1 MSRSVARF
9 YVERLGRVF
18 HGVPRLVAFALASA
32 MHAIGHALVALVAG
46 AVALSMTQG
55 MAHLS
60 NVLGA
65 RPPSFDFSGAPI
77 GDGLSADRA
86 LFLSAVGLAVVLV
99 KGAAGAYAGFV
110 QARVAGEVGSEL
122 RLELLDAL
130 LTVHRLHCPRH
141 GDHGSSVGG
150 TAQAVAALTERVREV
165 EAGLE
170 QGLLGGAR
178 AVAQLVPIAALLV
191 VLSGRMALVAA
202 LVLAA
207 FGWVL
212 GRIRGGYRSATR
224 RAGWEREELLE
235 AADEAVRYADLWV
248 TYGAEANVRRMVLRL
263 GDAIAGSAARL
274 QARAALLSGANEVL
288 GAAALVVA
296 IAATR
301 RGWLG
306 AAPDGK
312 TLFLFALVFF
322 LAYRPLRE
330 IAEAR
335 LSLARAQGAF
345 EGLDEVIGGA
355 TSASSGSIE
364 GGLPV
369 AGASASDVSGALLRP
384 ASLERP
390 AAPAPWPLA
399 GLELRGLR
407 LARGGGESLT
417 LRVEAGSIVV
427 LAGPTGIG
435 KTTLLRTLLGLDR
448 AAGGDVLFGGE
459 SLRDAPAGP
468 SSRPFVWVP
477 QDAPLLADSLAA
489 NVTLGA
495 PAADARR
502 TLDGLGA
509 GHLVSALGDGRLGA
523 GGRAVSGGE
532 RQWIALARAIATEQ
546 PVLLLDEPT
555 SGLDAESQRRVL
567 AAIARLR
574 GKRTVLL
581 VTHRPEPMA
590 IADVVVRLDARGA
603 IEKAA

>member
-1 MSRSVARF
+1 
-9 YVERLGRVF
+9 
-18 HGVPRLVAFALASA
+18 
-32 MHAIGHALVALVAG
+32 
-46 AVALSMTQG
+46 
-55 MAHLS
+55 
-60 NVLGA
+60 
-65 RPPSFDFSGAPI
+65 
-77 GDGLSADRA
+77 
-86 LFLSAVGLAVVLV
+86 
-99 KGAAGAYAGFV
+99 
-110 QARVAGEVGSEL
+110 
-122 RLELLDAL
+122 
-130 LTVHRLHCPRH
+130 
-141 GDHGSSVGG
+141 
-150 TAQAVAALTERVREV
+150 VAALTERVREV

-178 AVAQLVPIAALLV
+178 AAAQLVPVAALLV
-191 VLSGRMALVAA
+191 VLSGRMAVVAA

-212 GRIRGGYRSATR
+212 GRIRRGYRSASR

-235 AADEAVRYADLWV
+235 AADEAVRHADLWV
-248 TYGAEANVRRMVLRL
+248 TYGAEANVRRMVRRL

-296 IAATR
+296 IAASR

-345 EGLDEVIGGA
+345 EGLDEVIGEA
-355 TSASSGSIE
+355 TRARASSGAIE
-364 GGLPV
+364 GGLAV
-369 AGASASDVSGALLRP
+369 ASASASGVTGASLPP
-384 ASLERP
+384 ASLEH
-390 AAPAPWPLA
+390 PAPWSLA
-399 GLELRGLR
+399 ALDLRALR

-417 LRVEAGSIVV
+417 LRIEAGSIVV

-448 AAGGDVLFGGE
+448 AAGGDVLFGGV
-459 SLRDAPAGP
+459 SLCDAPAGP

-489 NVTLGA
+489 NVNLGA
-495 PAADARR
+495 PGADARR

-555 SGLDAESQRRVL
+555 SGLDADSQRRVL

-590 IADVVVRLDARGA
+590 IADVVVRLDVRGA